1 MALFRYRKA
10 AMRSPQSLLT
20 IFTSL
25 LWVRCVLLFT
35 ALPCRVPSSWRC
47 CWLWSCCCGCTG
59 QTLSNQEVAP
69 QQATALPFQWIESR
83 ASRTHFS
90 RQTALGMTLKKS
102 CRAIR
107 NQAFFTRTDVAWCL
121 FHLHPAKAVSLF
133 PRAATHTALTCE
145 GMTVSYQPS
154 LKALLIKSFK
164 WEVPHNFNFL
174 INS

>member
-1 MALFRYRKA
+1 MKEILLKKPLSIFLMALFRYRKA
-10 AMRSPQSLLT
+10 AMRFSQSLLT

-107 NQAFFTRTDVAWCL
+107 NQVFLQEQMWFGAFFTYIQLKQYLCFLEQQHTQLWPLKGCL
-121 FHLHPAKAVSLF
+121 C
-133 PRAATHTALTCE
+133 HTN
-145 GMTVSYQPS
+145 P
-154 LKALLIKSFK
+154 
-164 WEVPHNFNFL
+164 P
-174 INS
+174 